1 MPSYQPI
8 TDKETNDL
16 ASLMENC
23 YYAVSNAELFM
34 ETLSKDLSVLD
45 GVSKKNTLYLN
56 LFCSTLY
63 KYEIKSFP
71 SMF

>member
-1 MPSYQPI
+1 MAEYQPI
-8 TDKETNDL
+8 TDKETSDL

-45 GVSKKNTLYLN
+45 GVSYTNPTN
-56 LFCSTLY
+56 F
-63 KYEIKSFP
+63 II
-71 SMF
+71 